1 MSSLDRAKLES
12 LFDPQTEIWDW
23 EQLNPDLQSP
33 ITRAIQANH
42 PPIPRLAPATVE
54 GVSEIVCYAAQNK
67 SPMLL
72 SGNGSKLGWGGL
84 VKQADFVLSTQ
95 KLNRILDHAIA
106 DLTVTVEAGVKLA
119 DLQAFLEPHRQ
130 FLPIDPS
137 YPEQATI
144 GGIVATADSG
154 SWRQRYGGVRDLVL
168 GCSIVR
174 SDGKVAKAGGKVVKN
189 VAGYDLMK
197 LFTGSYGTLGVLT
210 QVTFRLYPLP
220 EDSKTLLL
228 TGDAQALSQVCQALL
243 KSGLAPTA
251 ADVLSI
257 NLMRSLELGNN
268 LGLLVR
274 FQNIAESVTEQVDQL
289 QALGQ
294 KLGLAIAEFTA
305 ESEATL
311 WQSLRNQMMPHF
323 NPDLVTCKIGIMSN
337 QIVNFLHESPGL
349 VQIHLASGLGR
360 LVLDTD
366 SAIHQLSKMRS
377 VCERDRGFLTILEAP
392 KNIKESYEPWGYQ
405 GNTLNLM
412 KSLKTKF
419 DPYNLFNSGL
429 FIGGI

>member
-12 LFDPQTEIWDW
+12 LLDPQTEISDW
-23 EQLNPDLQSP
+23 EQLNPDLQSQ
-33 ITRAIQANH
+33 ITRAIRNDQPSH
-42 PPIPRLAPATVE
+42 WLAPSTVE
-54 GVSEIVCYAAQNK
+54 DLSHIVSYAAQMK

-72 SGNGSKLGWGGL
+72 CGNSSKLGWGGL

-95 KLNRILDHAIA
+95 KLNRILDHEIA
-106 DLTVTVEAGVKLA
+106 DLTVTVEAGVKLT

-154 SWRQRYGGVRDLVL
+154 SWRQRYGGIRDLVL

-174 SDGKVAKAGGKVVKN
+174 WDGKIAKAGGKVVKN

-228 TGDAQALSQVCQALL
+228 TGDAQALSQACQDLL
-243 KSGLAPTA
+243 KSGLAPTCS
-251 ADVLSI
+251 DVLSC
-257 NLMRSLELGNN
+257 NLMRSLNLGNT

-294 KLGLAIAEFTA
+294 KLGLSIAEFTA
-305 ESEATL
+305 ESEASL
-311 WQSLRNQMMPHF
+311 WQSLKNQMMPNF
-323 NPDLVTCKIGIMSN
+323 NPDLVTCKIGVMSN
-337 QIVNFLHESPGL
+337 QIVNFLQESPGL

-366 SAIHQLSKMRS
+366 SAINQLSKMRS

-392 KNIKESYEPWGYQ
+392 KNIKEKHEPWGYS
-405 GNTLNLM
+405 GNALNLM

-419 DPYNLFNSGL
+419 DPYNIFNSGC
-429 FIGGI
+429 FVGEI

>member
-12 LFDPQTEIWDW
+12 LLDPQTEIWDW
-23 EQLNPDLQSP
+23 EQLNPDVQSP
-33 ITRAIQANH
+33 ITRAIRNDK
-42 PPIPRLAPATVE
+42 PSYWLAPSTVE
-54 GVSEIVCYAAQNK
+54 DLSQIVSHAAQMK

-72 SGNGSKLGWGGL
+72 CGNSSKLGWGGL

-106 DLTVTVEAGVKLA
+106 DLTVTVEAGVKLS
-119 DLQAFLEPHRQ
+119 DLQAFLKPHRQ

-154 SWRQRYGGVRDLVL
+154 SWRQRYGGIRDLVL

-174 SDGKVAKAGGKVVKN
+174 WDGKIAKAGGKVVKN

-220 EDSKTLLL
+220 ETSKTLLL
-228 TGDAQALSQVCQALL
+228 TGDAQALSQACQDLL
-243 KSGLAPTA
+243 KSGLAPTS

-274 FQNIAESVTEQVDQL
+274 FQNIAESVTEQVNQL

-294 KLGLAIAEFTA
+294 KLGLSIAEFTA
-305 ESEATL
+305 ESEASL
-311 WQSLRNQMMPHF
+311 WQSLKNQMMPNF

-337 QIVNFLHESPGL
+337 QIVNFLQESPGL
-349 VQIHLASGLGR
+349 AQIHLASGLGR
-360 LVLDTD
+360 LVLETD
-366 SAIHQLSKMRS
+366 SDINQLSKMRS
-377 VCERDRGFLTILEAP
+377 TCERDRGFLTILEAP
-392 KNIKESYEPWGYQ
+392 KNIKAKHEPWGYQ
-405 GNTLNLM
+405 GNALDLM

-419 DPYNLFNSGL
+419 DPYNLFNPGL
-429 FIGGI
+429 FIGEI